1 MEGLTEDVDVSVNK
15 AILTTVMVSS
25 QLCVYTLYRSQ
36 ALCCMLMLSL
46 CCVCLLIIFF
56 RIVIA
61 RQFKCK
67 TLETDLSVVNITS
80 ETVGAILNYPN
91 SVCKNTGSGPRSIY
105 SNRTVTHTF

>member
-36 ALCCMLMLSL
+36 ALCCMLMLR
-46 CCVCLLIIFF
+46 LIIFF